1 MTKKDLLKNIG
12 GISNTSKLPCSSW
25 SLSAFWCNTG
35 GKLNKV
41 VNSSCFGCYA
51 LKGRYIQ
58 FKDHILKS
66 YEKKLKAYND
76 NSVLFEN
83 SFIEY
88 LNKYNKSGFFRWF
101 DSGDIQSYKM
111 LLSIVKI
118 AVNVPDVKFWLP
130 TKEYKLITKY
140 KKEFGN
146 FPDNLVVRVSA
157 PMLDAKIKGY
167 SNTSSITKNSNLK
180 SNCIAYKQGGKCLEC
195 RLCWNKSIKNITYK
209 FH

>member
-1 MTKKDLLKNIG
+1 MNKKDLLKNIG
-12 GISNTSKLPCSSW
+12 GISKAGKMPCSSW
-25 SLSAFWCNTG
+25 SLSALWCKNG

-41 VNSSCFGCYA
+41 VNSSCYGCYA
-51 LKGRYIQ
+51 LTGNYKR
-58 FKDHILKS
+58 FEKSILKS
-66 YEKKLKAYND
+66 YQKKLDAYND

-118 AVNVPDVKFWLP
+118 AENTPNIKFWLP

-140 KKEFGN
+140 KKEFKN
-146 FPDNLVVRVSA
+146 FPKNLIVRVSA
-157 PMLDAKIKGY
+157 PMLDTKIKGFKY
-167 SNTSSITKNSNLK
+167 TSSIVKNSTMK
-180 SNCIAYKQGGKCLEC
+180 SNCNSYKNQGKCLDC
-195 RLCWNKSIKNITYK
+195 RLCWNKSIKDITYK
-209 FH
+209 YH